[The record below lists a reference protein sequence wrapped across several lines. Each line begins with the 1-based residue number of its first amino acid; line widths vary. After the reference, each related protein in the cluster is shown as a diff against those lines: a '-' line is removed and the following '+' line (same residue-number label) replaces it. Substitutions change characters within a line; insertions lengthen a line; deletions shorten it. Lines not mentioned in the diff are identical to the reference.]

1 MQRDLDLDLLRTFV
15 AVAHHRNFTRA
26 AETVGRTQ
34 SAVSMQV
41 KRLEEITGVPVFER
55 TRTTV
60 DLTPAGETL
69 LGYALRLLRLNDE
82 ALARLHEPDANGLV
96 RIGAPDDYASC
107 LLPPVLAA
115 FSKAYPLIQVEVTCE
130 SSHELPA
137 LLREG
142 RIDLALASHA
152 PDSPTGSAIRHEP
165 LHWVAAPD
173 FTCEPDAILPVVA
186 APQGCVC
193 RAQALQALDAI
204 GRPWRMA
211 YTTRSLALIQSAVAA
226 GLGVA
231 ALEAA
236 TISETLVVLDG
247 RPGFPHLPGV
257 VIGLHGAPGRHTRAV
272 DLAAEHITR
281 DLGMAQRQGL

>member
-1 MQRDLDLDLLRTFV
+1 M
-15 AVAHHRNFTRA
+15 
-26 AETVGRTQ
+26 GRTQ
-34 SAVSMQV
+34 SAISMQV
-41 KRLEEITGVPVFER
+41 KRLEEIVGVAMFAR

-82 ALARLHEPDANGLV
+82 ALARLHEPEANGLV
-96 RIGAPDDYASC
+96 RIGAPDDYTSV

-130 SSHELPA
+130 SSQDLPP
-137 LLREG
+137 LLNEG

-152 PDSPTGSAIRHEP
+152 PDSPVGAAIRHEP

-193 RAQALQALDAI
+193 RAQALQALDSI

-211 YTTRSLALIQSAVAA
+211 YTTRSLALIQSAVSA

-236 TISETLVVLDG
+236 TIAEPLVVLDG
-247 RPGFPHLPGV
+247 RPGFPPLPGV
-257 VIGLHGAPGRHTRAV
+257 VIGLHSPPGRRNRAV
-272 DLAAEHITR
+272 DLAADHIAR
-281 DLGMAQRQGL
+281 GLGMAQG